1 MEDFSYNKSLKELED
16 ILTQIENGDL
26 DLDSLSSKVKRA
38 TFLLNECKKNLRET
52 SKLIN
57 DVIDDWEEQ

>member
-26 DLDSLSSKVKRA
+26 DLDNLSSKVKRA
-38 TFLLNECKKNLRET
+38 TFLLSECKKNLRET
-52 SKLIN
+52 SQLIN
-57 DVIDDWEEQ
+57 NVIDDWEE